1 MKLFKILLISSL
13 IIPSVVTTSHAKNLN
28 QDELISKL
36 STQLVIE
43 NIDVEFE
50 LRKTMSE
57 YENDILYETNQ
68 SEISKLKN
76 LKLATEK
83 LLNDYLIISN
93 KNTYANPPNV
103 AVTMV
108 VAYFSNKKYYLSR
121 ELLLQST
128 LNTNKNS
135 TYKPSNGSV
144 IKSTS
149 AIKKIANGTS
159 TSGSSIFSSTSTVSE
174 GDAKYA
180 LHRFKYTK
188 SSSNSR
194 TVKVTDYYDFASGDY
209 NGLEG
214 LAVDAMVNAQKNG
227 SIVPYNVSITVTVN

>member
-1 MKLFKILLISSL
+1 M
-13 IIPSVVTTSHAKNLN
+13 
-28 QDELISKL
+28 
-36 STQLVIE
+36 
-43 NIDVEFE
+43 
-50 LRKTMSE
+50 
-57 YENDILYETNQ
+57 
-68 SEISKLKN
+68 
-76 LKLATEK
+76 
-83 LLNDYLIISN
+83 IISN
-93 KNTYANPPNV
+93 NSTYANSPNL

-121 ELLLQST
+121 ELLLQAT
-128 LNTNKNS
+128 LNSDKSS
-135 TYKPSNGSV
+135 TYKPSYGSV

-159 TSGSSIFSSTSTVSE
+159 TKGLSIFSSSSTVSE

-180 LHRFKYTK
+180 LHQFKYTK
-188 SSSNSR
+188 SSSKSR

-214 LAVDAMVNAQKNG
+214 LAVEAMVNAQKNG